1 MARVQSGQSLAL
13 ALVLLAA
20 VAAGLVQSFNG
31 GQLLREKVRLS
42 SALDAA
48 AYSGALVQAR
58 GLNFLAY
65 TNRALV
71 AHQIAMAHAV
81 TLASWAKFG
90 DAQARQLARA
100 NPPASLIGG
109 LFGPSHGQAYRSA
122 AAAAGAGTHA
132 AWPDGALARAFAEH
146 DRIVHDVLVRAQATV
161 QKTLAASR
169 MQAMREVFAAHFPG
183 AEAELDS
190 SLLADTL
197 PGFVVRYG
205 GQARGRLKGMVEDAA
220 SRHGFLAPRNATR
233 RALLPSEW
241 RCPWLQHEL
250 RRRGATSLLD
260 LGVWRSVDTESFH
273 ALRSN
278 RWIGCYYREYPMGW
292 GAAKGDPQQP
302 DDDLPH
308 VEDPPADFADEDFWR
323 WVRRHT
329 NWDLLD
335 GDANPLANSHAMSE
349 SVAWP
354 GRGLPS
360 FAEIAQAGRPEDGE
374 VALRFAVRAVKPAA
388 TMATTDGKGPRAG
401 AGRLWFGTQFP
412 GNAMAAVAAAETY
425 FRRPHPRSDRREERP
440 SLFMPYWQARL
451 SLVDPPERAQAW
463 HRQGA
468 GK

>member
-302 DDDLPH
+302 DDDLPMSRI
-308 VEDPPADFADEDFWR
+308 PPPILQMRISGVGYAGIRIGTCSTAMPTRSRIPMRCRSRSHGPDGGCPRLPRLRRPEGLRMARWPCGSPSVPSSLPQRWR
-323 WVRRHT
+323 PLMAKVRVPAQE
-329 NWDLLD
+329 
-335 GDANPLANSHAMSE
+335 GCGSA
-349 SVAWP
+349 
-354 GRGLPS
+354 PS
-360 FAEIAQAGRPEDGE
+360 FPEMPW
-374 VALRFAVRAVKPAA
+374 RRSQRRKPIFGGPILAA
-388 TMATTDGKGPRAG
+388 TGARKGPVFSCRTGKRA
-401 AGRLWFGTQFP
+401 
-412 GNAMAAVAAAETY
+412 
-425 FRRPHPRSDRREERP
+425 
-440 SLFMPYWQARL
+440 
-451 SLVDPPERAQAW
+451 
-463 HRQGA
+463 
-468 GK
+468 